1 MLINIFIP
9 SPFPPIPVS
18 VEGKTLDMLGLA
30 VFPEASLVLRHP
42 EAVFTLPKATLL
54 DLSL

>member
-1 MLINIFIP
+1 
-9 SPFPPIPVS
+9 
-18 VEGKTLDMLGLA
+18 MLGLA